1 MSSKALPQSGV
12 VVLLLHRRSGGGRS
26 GRLGCALVFLS
37 ARVAGPTDS
46 RGVNALSM
54 STAKITDDV
63 WSVCAGMRCRRHR
76 FSSLHVVFAACAD
89 SGLPRGPGCCTLMIC
104 QGLGIRGFRCI
115 ALCCVLSILS
125 RSHACPLFFPVGI
138 PNVVCGTPIDSA
150 RCIAGVAV
158 RRCPLIKCT
167 MLQMQGWS
175 GVSDFANLQCTET
188 YHGPQ
193 RGI

>member
-54 STAKITDDV
+54 STAKIIDDV
-63 WSVCAGMRCRRHR
+63 WSVCAGVRCRRHR

-125 RSHACPLFFPVGI
+125 RSYACPPSPLSVFQMWFAELQLTAPAASRALLF
-138 PNVVCGTPIDSA
+138 
-150 RCIAGVAV
+150 AGA
-158 RRCPLIKCT
+158 
-167 MLQMQGWS
+167 
-175 GVSDFANLQCTET
+175 
-188 YHGPQ
+188 H
-193 RGI
+193 